1 MMTLFSN
8 LPVYK
13 LVENYYILYIKQ
25 NKNIKQKEKQTMS
38 KTYFTISEQ
47 KTNVINFI
55 KKHKDIL
62 CIDYGCKAITA
73 EFIGELV
80 KSNNEEFF
88 RLAQKVQL
96 KFGRSFYIFAD
107 NCDEK
112 HRMIT
117 IWLPT
122 VLSKFASDNAIE
134 KFCGSKGF
142 KVVIEKG
149 YCSWYNM
156 TPKRW
161 ETFEAIFDF
170 YDKPKTSSKKT
181 VKKTAKTAKKIVKP
195 EEVKLSDSARLKD
208 DIVFIDFEA
217 DEFDHLMNQGGSNIA
232 VYIDNKSKC
241 NAKNQI
247 DHLINAF
254 KLAKKEADAFI
265 ELLENA
271 KKQGA
276 KHVVDSSY
284 TTVTKFNFTK

>member
-1 MMTLFSN
+1 
-8 LPVYK
+8 
-13 LVENYYILYIKQ
+13 
-25 NKNIKQKEKQTMS
+25 MS
-38 KTYFTISEQ
+38 KTYFTIAEQ

-62 CIDYGCKAITA
+62 CIDYGRTAITD
-73 EFIGELV
+73 EFIGKLV
-80 KSNNEEFF
+80 KSNNNEFF

-96 KFGRSFYIFAD
+96 KFGRSFFIFAD

-161 ETFEAIFDF
+161 ETFEAVFDF
-170 YDKPKTSSKKT
+170 YNKPKASSTKKT
-181 VKKTAKTAKKIVKP
+181 TKKVVKP
-195 EEVKLSDSARLKD
+195 EEVNNDNCDNQLRMSEFWVPTPLSKRASDDAIKKL
-208 DIVFIDFEA
+208 
-217 DEFDHLMNQGGSNIA
+217 DHLLKHGSSDD
-232 VYIDNKSKC
+232 VYIDEKSEC
-241 NAKNQI
+241 SAQTQLDN
-247 DHLINAF
+247 LINTC
-254 KLAKKEADAFI
+254 KLAKKEVDSFI

-271 KKQGA
+271 KKLGC
-276 KHVVDSSY
+276 KVCR
-284 TTVTKFNFTK
+284 